1 MCKEVAY
8 GSLFLLKSML
18 MYNWKELLER
28 INGEIA
34 AMPFDRKPEELYAP
48 IRYVLSIGG
57 KRIRPVLMLM
67 AYNLYKENVDEIM
80 SQALAIE
87 VYHNYTLLHDDLMDR
102 ADMRRGMPTV
112 HKKWNDNAAILS
124 GDSMLVMAYRFM
136 LQHCPEDKAAGVMN
150 LFTETA
156 LEIGEGQQY
165 DIEFETRQDVSEEE
179 YIEMI
184 RLKTSVLL
192 ACALKIG
199 AMLGG
204 ASPEDAG
211 RLYRF
216 GENLGLAFQLQD
228 DYLDV
233 YGDPEVFGKKIGGD
247 ILCNKKTY
255 MLINALRL
263 ADAEDRAA
271 LECWIA
277 KEEGAYDPQEKIKAV
292 TLLYDKIGI
301 RELCDE
307 KIRFYF
313 EEAHRVLDCV
323 DLPAGCKSP
332 LWEMALSLLGRK
344 S

>member
-1 MCKEVAY
+1 
-8 GSLFLLKSML
+8 
-18 MYNWKELLER
+18 MYSWKELLEQV
-28 INGEIA
+28 NGEIVR
-34 AMPFDRKPEELYAP
+34 MPFERKPAELYAP
-48 IRYVLSIGG
+48 IRYVLSMGG

-67 AYNLYKENVDEIM
+67 GYNLYREDVESIY
-80 SQALAIE
+80 SQALGIE
-87 VYHNYTLLHDDLMDR
+87 IYHNYTLLHDDLMDR

-124 GDSMLVMAYRFM
+124 GDSMLVMAYRYM
-136 LQHCPEDKAAGVMN
+136 AQDCPSGKLGDVLR

-165 DIEFETRQDVSEEE
+165 DIDFEMREDVSEEE

-199 AMLGG
+199 ALL
-204 ASPEDAG
+204 ADAP
-211 RLYRF
+211 RQDAELLYRF

-233 YGDPEVFGKKIGGD
+233 YGDPVVFGKKVGGD

-255 MLINALRL
+255 MLINAFRL
-263 ADAEDRAA
+263 AGGDDRES
-271 LECWIA
+271 LREWIG
-277 KEEGAYDPQEKIKAV
+277 KPEGTYVPEEKIKAV
-292 TLLYDKIGI
+292 TALYDKIGL
-301 RELCDE
+301 RELCDR
-307 KIRFYF
+307 KIRHYF
-313 EEAHRVLDCV
+313 DEARDVLRVLD
-323 DLPAGCKSP
+323 LPEERKAP
-332 LWEMALSLLGRK
+332 LWEMALGLLGRK